1 MVSDI
6 YDGGFAIGFA
16 FNQDFG
22 DSMMEL
28 GEHRDRHDNIGDGE
42 IGTDGFKVMMEQ
54 PALQGRAWLLE
65 VPGIEGDGPDLE
77 NVNRLKQ
84 IRDGVLG

>member
-1 MVSDI
+1 VLTEFD
-6 YDGGFAIGFA
+6 DEIGLDHLVVLHA
-16 FNQDFG
+16 N

-28 GEHRDRHDNIGDGE
+28 GEHRDRHDNIGDGH
-42 IGTDGFKVMMEQ
+42 IGTDGFTVMMEQ

-77 NVNRLKQ
+77 NVDRLKR
-84 IRDGVLG
+84 IRNGVLG